1 MKLRWRRG
9 IAALLS
15 AVMLLSMPG
24 GLELTAAA
32 VESAQEAEQS
42 AVQLVDNEYELTF
55 TNSGR
60 TVAGYTGTP
69 VDVTVPDGV
78 TTIGGATFQNCQS
91 LRSITLP
98 ASVTSISRYAF
109 DSCSNLQTV
118 TFAARDTKTEL
129 EIDIGAFQNCTSLAS
144 FTYPENAAGIIWNNA
159 FSGCTALRSVTLSSG
174 LTKIYNGAF
183 SGCTSL
189 DSLSLPDTLTNIG
202 EVAFQNCVALETLEL
217 PASVTNLG
225 ENVFSGCSGL
235 VSVEHTGTR
244 TQTATIGEGVFS
256 GCSSLRSFT
265 YPEGFASTVAVKTF
279 EGCTSLER
287 VVLAEGIL
295 GVEGSAFKDCTS
307 LAEVVLPDSLTTIYA
322 RAFYGCTALTAIQ
335 LPSNLTTIYDAAFQ
349 GCTKLETVVLPDSVE
364 TLGPNVFS
372 GCTALESVAFG
383 SGLKTIGDT
392 VFSDCSSL
400 KHVSL
405 PSGVTDWGTNIFQNS
420 GLTTVTLPEDMTA
433 IPGQLFMYSTALES
447 VTIPDGVQ
455 SIGYLAFAG
464 CKALCDVDIPDS
476 VTSIDYEAFSSCPSL
491 TQITLPPELTTISS
505 RLFSNSGLISI
516 QIPDQ
521 VTSIERYAFS
531 NCKALTSIVIPPSVA
546 TIDSYTFSGC
556 NPANIAIWCAA
567 DSRAYT
573 FAQEYGHPIHLLGT
587 EDTRKVDATVQSPEG
602 TVLTEGFTVGWY
614 DISTG
619 QQVAVGTS
627 AILPDASKTYEC
639 RISLGDELSRLYKTP
654 EPQTV
659 EPEDSGALVF
669 SLNAYTA
676 VRLSGTVV
684 DEAGGPIQGAT
695 VEIAQVFGEQSIN
708 LQPLTTEQDGGF
720 SVEISQVPTTVVV
733 RADGYYSA
741 RRTVSMGSSYGLGE
755 IALTKTVSDCIQ
767 LTLAQVDAVRSGET
781 PQKRYLPNAA
791 GLKFT
796 LTRDG
801 LPVTG
806 FEVQGT
812 TLRFLPGVVNAGD
825 TIQLSVQDTQGN
837 YTAKDV
843 SVTLDESKMG
853 NAQITLTE
861 HGKFYLP
868 TISAAHAVDV
878 MIFDEE
884 GNLVSAK
891 AVQCPMESD
900 ALPAGQYSLVFLE
913 KTALLPSVPAISRL
927 NELGLTE
934 GNDYTLLPVTIADG
948 IMTQLEPVTVP
959 ELNTDILTGRILDSG
974 ELNVTPGQVTIGELA
989 YLRMAFTLKGDAAA
1003 ENIRLTMPEGVESVG
1018 AAVLGVE
1025 ALVTVPNGN
1034 TVTIALPEGV
1044 SEGVVYLACKVGKV
1058 GEHHISALLSTGE
1071 QILPLGGTA
1080 LTLSPGR
1087 ISLPTK
1093 TGNQTIQI
1101 TGRTFPNATVTL
1113 YDNGL
1118 VIGRAT
1124 ANAVGSWQGMFDLAE
1139 PLYARS
1145 YHYIHGVVAAAGL
1158 NQPAEIASQ
1167 MVIYDKDMPAV
1178 LETVTMYNTGDN
1190 GENKSVFHFG
1200 SADQTAQ
1207 DTRSYRMWPGN
1218 FPTFTFQVEF
1228 SGDNTQLDQV
1238 YVVTESKSGH
1248 RTYVETTYDA
1258 GSGRWLGT
1266 QQYYAF
1272 EDAPQGI
1279 GVIYSFKGSDDL
1291 DVQEEMF
1298 QDNMFSFV
1306 TSDTQPL
1313 ADLIG
1318 IEIGGEKSGNAPLT
1332 FEVQEASEQENDLQG
1347 VLKITEKN
1355 DPLFWY
1361 RLQQT
1366 QESRT
1371 AQQLAAN
1378 GFYPINETKTLYTL
1392 ASYRENAIQMQY
1404 ADLTN
1409 HVLLTETYYFEDPQA
1424 TAVTARAPFILL
1436 ADTRE
1441 IPTEVM
1447 DSIFDAYGKITDKLT
1462 LAGIT
1467 KDLIELTD
1475 AQIQWR
1481 MQIQGNVDVL
1491 LIDANALGKVLDA
1504 KCPDGSDRLDADT
1517 QMQMTS
1523 ELIDIGQDI
1532 QIYQDTATNRT
1543 TGAAVSK
1550 LMSVIG
1556 NQLFEKAFDKIP
1568 FASKMAKYK
1577 ATIMKDLLEQI
1588 TEIGK
1593 QYFTPEIENALVNG
1607 IKLPNGTTIPID
1619 QLPPALYSPASVES
1633 YINSTAAGLK
1643 KRLDALNTSFKNT
1656 KCEDKEPEEDDQ
1668 TGKSDSSENYTDW
1681 GYSVNSVESEIKE
1694 TIPILDPS
1702 GYVYEAVPSNRLTD
1716 VTATAYYQGE
1726 NSNEILW
1733 DAENYDQINPQITGP
1748 DGAYAW
1754 FVPEGQWKV
1763 KFTKYGYRSADS
1775 GGVPA
1780 AAGNTGN
1787 TGWLPVPPP
1796 QFGVNVG
1803 MVSTAAPAV
1812 ENTIAYT
1819 DRIEVTF
1826 SQYMNIGSVAD
1837 AISLN
1842 QDGQPI
1848 SVKVTALDA
1857 EYALD
1862 GSTQYATRF
1871 AVTPVDGD
1879 CAGTLTIAADAE
1891 NYADTRL
1898 ENTYTAALAAPI
1910 QRPTAITAGD
1920 CPLVVHEAGTL
1931 MVTLVN
1937 GAAGTTLAVENLTP
1951 SLLSLSDQSVVT
1963 DADGTAALTLTG
1975 NLPGVGQIRV
1985 TEPVSG
1991 LSEAFYVSISMTEKD
2006 VPGEVKPEP
2015 VIAVLSDGTVVTT
2028 GMTVEKETKITL
2040 STTTEGATIRYTLND
2055 TCPCKDE
2062 ALTYTGPIAITADT
2076 TLRAAAVLDGVYS
2089 DTIRLELMIKAEQS
2103 GGGTGGGGSSSV
2115 SHAVE
2120 TADTEHGTITVTPSR
2135 AKNGD
2140 TVTITV
2146 KPDAGYVLR
2155 TLTVADGKGND
2166 VKLIDMDSR
2175 TYRFTMPDSVVL
2187 VNAVFAQELETVIT
2201 FTDVDAEDYFYD
2213 AVAWA
2218 VAHNV
2223 TFGTSDTTFSPDNV
2237 CTRAQAVTFLWRAA
2251 GSPQPQ
2257 MIINPF
2263 KDVQESDYFYNA
2275 VLWAV
2280 ENNITAGTSAGTF
2293 SPDTVCTRSQ
2303 AVTFLYRYDG
2313 TVATEM
2319 TEFIDVNETAY
2330 YYDAVQWAAQNGI
2343 TSGTGT
2349 NTFSPEANCMR
2360 AQIVTFLYRALK
2372 K

>member
-1 MKLRWRRG
+1 M
-9 IAALLS
+9 
-15 AVMLLSMPG
+15 
-24 GLELTAAA
+24 
-32 VESAQEAEQS
+32 
-42 AVQLVDNEYELTF
+42 
-55 TNSGR
+55 
-60 TVAGYTGTP
+60 
-69 VDVTVPDGV
+69 
-78 TTIGGATFQNCQS
+78 
-91 LRSITLP
+91 
-98 ASVTSISRYAF
+98 
-109 DSCSNLQTV
+109 
-118 TFAARDTKTEL
+118 
-129 EIDIGAFQNCTSLAS
+129 
-144 FTYPENAAGIIWNNA
+144 
-159 FSGCTALRSVTLSSG
+159 
-174 LTKIYNGAF
+174 
-183 SGCTSL
+183 
-189 DSLSLPDTLTNIG
+189 
-202 EVAFQNCVALETLEL
+202 
-217 PASVTNLG
+217 
-225 ENVFSGCSGL
+225 
-235 VSVEHTGTR
+235 
-244 TQTATIGEGVFS
+244 
-256 GCSSLRSFT
+256 
-265 YPEGFASTVAVKTF
+265 
-279 EGCTSLER
+279 
-287 VVLAEGIL
+287 
-295 GVEGSAFKDCTS
+295 
-307 LAEVVLPDSLTTIYA
+307 
-322 RAFYGCTALTAIQ
+322 
-335 LPSNLTTIYDAAFQ
+335 
-349 GCTKLETVVLPDSVE
+349 
-364 TLGPNVFS
+364 
-372 GCTALESVAFG
+372 
-383 SGLKTIGDT
+383 
-392 VFSDCSSL
+392 
-400 KHVSL
+400 
-405 PSGVTDWGTNIFQNS
+405 
-420 GLTTVTLPEDMTA
+420 
-433 IPGQLFMYSTALES
+433 
-447 VTIPDGVQ
+447 
-455 SIGYLAFAG
+455 
-464 CKALCDVDIPDS
+464 
-476 VTSIDYEAFSSCPSL
+476 
-491 TQITLPPELTTISS
+491 
-505 RLFSNSGLISI
+505 
-516 QIPDQ
+516 
-521 VTSIERYAFS
+521 
-531 NCKALTSIVIPPSVA
+531 
-546 TIDSYTFSGC
+546 
-556 NPANIAIWCAA
+556 
-567 DSRAYT
+567 
-573 FAQEYGHPIHLLGT
+573 
-587 EDTRKVDATVQSPEG
+587 
-602 TVLTEGFTVGWY
+602 
-614 DISTG
+614 
-619 QQVAVGTS
+619 
-627 AILPDASKTYEC
+627 
-639 RISLGDELSRLYKTP
+639 
-654 EPQTV
+654 
-659 EPEDSGALVF
+659 
-669 SLNAYTA
+669 
-676 VRLSGTVV
+676 
-684 DEAGGPIQGAT
+684 
-695 VEIAQVFGEQSIN
+695 
-708 LQPLTTEQDGGF
+708 
-720 SVEISQVPTTVVV
+720 
-733 RADGYYSA
+733 
-741 RRTVSMGSSYGLGE
+741 
-755 IALTKTVSDCIQ
+755 
-767 LTLAQVDAVRSGET
+767 
-781 PQKRYLPNAA
+781 
-791 GLKFT
+791 
-796 LTRDG
+796 
-801 LPVTG
+801 
-806 FEVQGT
+806 
-812 TLRFLPGVVNAGD
+812 
-825 TIQLSVQDTQGN
+825 
-837 YTAKDV
+837 
-843 SVTLDESKMG
+843 
-853 NAQITLTE
+853 
-861 HGKFYLP
+861 
-868 TISAAHAVDV
+868 
-878 MIFDEE
+878 
-884 GNLVSAK
+884 
-891 AVQCPMESD
+891 
-900 ALPAGQYSLVFLE
+900 
-913 KTALLPSVPAISRL
+913 
-927 NELGLTE
+927 
-934 GNDYTLLPVTIADG
+934 
-948 IMTQLEPVTVP
+948 
-959 ELNTDILTGRILDSG
+959 
-974 ELNVTPGQVTIGELA
+974 
-989 YLRMAFTLKGDAAA
+989 
-1003 ENIRLTMPEGVESVG
+1003 
-1018 AAVLGVE
+1018 
-1025 ALVTVPNGN
+1025 
-1034 TVTIALPEGV
+1034 
-1044 SEGVVYLACKVGKV
+1044 
-1058 GEHHISALLSTGE
+1058 
-1071 QILPLGGTA
+1071 
-1080 LTLSPGR
+1080 
-1087 ISLPTK
+1087 
-1093 TGNQTIQI
+1093 
-1101 TGRTFPNATVTL
+1101 
-1113 YDNGL
+1113 
-1118 VIGRAT
+1118 
-1124 ANAVGSWQGMFDLAE
+1124 GSWQGMFDLAE

-1702 GYVYEAVPSNRLTD
+1702 GYVYEAVPSNRLTG
-1716 VTATAYYQGE
+1716 VTATLYYQNETGGE
-1726 NSNEILW
+1726 SLW
-1733 DAENYDQINPQITGP
+1733 NADAYSQLNPQITEA

-1763 KFTKYGYRSADS
+1763 KFTKDGYLPADS
-1775 GGVPA
+1775 SGVPA
-1780 AAGNTGN
+1780 AIGNSGN

-1796 QFGVNVG
+1796 QFGVNVS
-1803 MVSTAAPAV
+1803 MVSTAAPTV

-1842 QDGQPI
+1842 RDSQPI

-1963 DADGTAALTLTG
+1963 DADGTAVLTLTG

-1991 LSEAFYVSISMTEKD
+1991 LSETFYVSITMTEKD

>member
-1 MKLRWRRG
+1 MYYTDEEGRIVLSDPELSLRDGWFRIEELEPPKG
-9 IAALLS
+9 FSLTESSKQEAFIAAGEGHTFRIYNRPNSAIVVWKYDSVHPEQAIEGAVFQVRYLSGNTSGTGGTVIGTYRTSPNGSFTVTDCKPGTYIIEELSSDGSHVIDTPPQTVYLSGEEQEVIQVHFGNSPMGSLLIKKVS
-15 AVMLLSMPG
+15 STDNAPISGVQFFV
-24 GLELTAAA
+24 T
-32 VESAQEAEQS
+32 ESDGTVIGDS
-42 AVQLVDNEYELTF
+42 NGYF
-55 TNSGR
+55 TTDS
-60 TVAGYTGTP
+60 TGTILIEGIEP
-69 VDVTVPDGV
+69 GTALVVKETRAKEGFLLDDTPQTAQIKAG
-78 TTIGGATFQNCQS
+78 
-91 LRSITLP
+91 
-98 ASVTSISRYAF
+98 
-109 DSCSNLQTV
+109 QTV
-118 TFAARDTKTEL
+118 TL
-129 EIDIGAFQNCTSLAS
+129 EFRNQPQGNL
-144 FTYPENAAGIIWNNA
+144 IIHK
-159 FSGCTALRSVTLSSG
+159 LSSADKSPLEG
-174 LTKIYNGAF
+174 VQFKITYADG
-183 SGCTSL
+183 SY
-189 DSLSLPDTLTNIG
+189 LPDKNGQLSSNGLYWTNSEGQI
-202 EVAFQNCVALETLEL
+202 VL
-217 PASVTNLG
+217 S
-225 ENVFSGCSGL
+225 NV
-235 VSVEHTGTR
+235 TGTLVI
-244 TQTATIGEGVFS
+244 TE
-256 GCSSLRSFT
+256 
-265 YPEGFASTVAVKTF
+265 
-279 EGCTSLER
+279 
-287 VVLAEGIL
+287 
-295 GVEGSAFKDCTS
+295 
-307 LAEVVLPDSLTTIYA
+307 
-322 RAFYGCTALTAIQ
+322 
-335 LPSNLTTIYDAAFQ
+335 
-349 GCTKLETVVLPDSVE
+349 
-364 TLGPNVFS
+364 
-372 GCTALESVAFG
+372 
-383 SGLKTIGDT
+383 
-392 VFSDCSSL
+392 
-400 KHVSL
+400 
-405 PSGVTDWGTNIFQNS
+405 
-420 GLTTVTLPEDMTA
+420 
-433 IPGQLFMYSTALES
+433 
-447 VTIPDGVQ
+447 VQ
-455 SIGYLAFAG
+455 SIPGY
-464 CKALCDVDIPDS
+464 
-476 VTSIDYEAFSSCPSL
+476 
-491 TQITLPPELTTISS
+491 
-505 RLFSNSGLISI
+505 
-516 QIPDQ
+516 
-521 VTSIERYAFS
+521 
-531 NCKALTSIVIPPSVA
+531 
-546 TIDSYTFSGC
+546 TIDPNT
-556 NPANIAIWCAA
+556 
-567 DSRAYT
+567 
-573 FAQEYGHPIHLLGT
+573 
-587 EDTRKVDATVQSPEG
+587 QS
-602 TVLTEGFTVGWY
+602 
-614 DISTG
+614 
-619 QQVAVGTS
+619 Q
-627 AILPDASKTYEC
+627 
-639 RISLGDELSRLYKTP
+639 
-654 EPQTV
+654 
-659 EPEDSGALVF
+659 
-669 SLNAYTA
+669 
-676 VRLSGTVV
+676 
-684 DEAGGPIQGAT
+684 
-695 VEIAQVFGEQSIN
+695 
-708 LQPLTTEQDGGF
+708 
-720 SVEISQVPTTVVV
+720 TVVV
-733 RADGYYSA
+733 RAD
-741 RRTVSMGSSYGLGE
+741 
-755 IALTKTVSDCIQ
+755 D
-767 LTLAQVDAVRSGET
+767 
-781 PQKRYLPNAA
+781 
-791 GLKFT
+791 
-796 LTRDG
+796 
-801 LPVTG
+801 
-806 FEVQGT
+806 
-812 TLRFLPGVVNAGD
+812 
-825 TIQLSVQDTQGN
+825 
-837 YTAKDV
+837 
-843 SVTLDESKMG
+843 
-853 NAQITLTE
+853 
-861 HGKFYLP
+861 
-868 TISAAHAVDV
+868 
-878 MIFDEE
+878 
-884 GNLVSAK
+884 
-891 AVQCPMESD
+891 
-900 ALPAGQYSLVFLE
+900 
-913 KTALLPSVPAISRL
+913 
-927 NELGLTE
+927 
-934 GNDYTLLPVTIADG
+934 
-948 IMTQLEPVTVP
+948 
-959 ELNTDILTGRILDSG
+959 
-974 ELNVTPGQVTIGELA
+974 
-989 YLRMAFTLKGDAAA
+989 
-1003 ENIRLTMPEGVESVG
+1003 
-1018 AAVLGVE
+1018 
-1025 ALVTVPNGN
+1025 
-1034 TVTIALPEGV
+1034 
-1044 SEGVVYLACKVGKV
+1044 
-1058 GEHHISALLSTGE
+1058 
-1071 QILPLGGTA
+1071 
-1080 LTLSPGR
+1080 
-1087 ISLPTK
+1087 
-1093 TGNQTIQI
+1093 
-1101 TGRTFPNATVTL
+1101 
-1113 YDNGL
+1113 
-1118 VIGRAT
+1118 
-1124 ANAVGSWQGMFDLAE
+1124 
-1139 PLYARS
+1139 
-1145 YHYIHGVVAAAGL
+1145 
-1158 NQPAEIASQ
+1158 
-1167 MVIYDKDMPAV
+1167 
-1178 LETVTMYNTGDN
+1178 NTGDN

-1568 FASKMAKYK
+1568 FASKMAKYNV
-1577 ATIMKDLLEQI
+1577 LEQI

-1803 MVSTAAPAV
+1803 MVSTAAPTV

>member
-32 VESAQEAEQS
+32 TE
-42 AVQLVDNEYELTF
+42 AVQETTSKRNSEYDLVMDT
-55 TNSGR
+55 SGQ
-60 TVAGYTGTP
+60 TIVGYTGEP
-69 VDVTVPDGV
+69 VNLVIPEGTVAIGANAFQDCTALASVQFPDSLEEIGIQAFTGCTTLSSVKFGSGLKAIGGEAFSYCTSLKSLTLPEGITEWGIRIFLSSGLNSLTLPQDMKVIPDSIFSGSYALESISLPDGV
-78 TTIGGATFQNCQS
+78 TAIGKEAFMNCRS
-91 LRSITLP
+91 LRNVEIP
-98 ASVTSISRYAF
+98 ESVTA
-109 DSCSNLQTV
+109 
-118 TFAARDTKTEL
+118 
-129 EIDIGAFQNCTSLAS
+129 IGS
-144 FTYPENAAGIIWNNA
+144 
-159 FSGCTALRSVTLSSG
+159 
-174 LTKIYNGAF
+174 GAF
-183 SGCTSL
+183 SGCIAL
-189 DSLSLPDTLTNIG
+189 KELVLPSGLTAI
-202 EVAFQNCVALETLEL
+202 
-217 PASVTNLG
+217 ASSTFN
-225 ENVFSGCSGL
+225 NTGL
-235 VSVEHTGTR
+235 VSLDVPENVR
-244 TQTATIGEGVFS
+244 NIDYWAFS
-256 GCSSLRSFT
+256 FCDDL
-265 YPEGFASTVAVKTF
+265 
-279 EGCTSLER
+279 TSVRIPNRLTKINE
-287 VVLAEGIL
+287 
-295 GVEGSAFKDCTS
+295 SAFD
-307 LAEVVLPDSLTTIYA
+307 DST
-322 RAFYGCTALTAIQ
+322 
-335 LPSNLTTIYDAAFQ
+335 
-349 GCTKLETVVLPDSVE
+349 
-364 TLGPNVFS
+364 
-372 GCTALESVAFG
+372 
-383 SGLKTIGDT
+383 
-392 VFSDCSSL
+392 
-400 KHVSL
+400 
-405 PSGVTDWGTNIFQNS
+405 
-420 GLTTVTLPEDMTA
+420 
-433 IPGQLFMYSTALES
+433 
-447 VTIPDGVQ
+447 
-455 SIGYLAFAG
+455 
-464 CKALCDVDIPDS
+464 
-476 VTSIDYEAFSSCPSL
+476 
-491 TQITLPPELTTISS
+491 
-505 RLFSNSGLISI
+505 
-516 QIPDQ
+516 
-521 VTSIERYAFS
+521 
-531 NCKALTSIVIPPSVA
+531 
-546 TIDSYTFSGC
+546 
-556 NPANIAIWCAA
+556 PANITIWCTA
-567 DSRAYT
+567 DSYAYT
-573 FAQEYGHPIHLLGT
+573 FALEHGHPIRLIGT
-587 EDTRKVDATVQSPEG
+587 EDTRQVSATVQSPEG

-619 QQVAVGTS
+619 QQVAVGAS

-659 EPEDSGALVF
+659 KPEDSGALVF

-684 DEAGGPIQGAT
+684 DEAGGPIQGAN
-695 VEIAQVFGEQSIN
+695 VEIVQVFGEQSIN

-720 SVEISQVPTTVVV
+720 SAEISQVPTTVVV

-741 RRTVSMGSSYGLGE
+741 RRTVSTGSSYDLGE

-806 FEVQGT
+806 FQVQGT
-812 TLRFLPGVVNAGD
+812 TLRFLPGVVSAGD
-825 TIQLSVQDTQGN
+825 TIQLSVEDTQGN
-837 YTAKDV
+837 YTAEDV
-843 SVTLDESKMG
+843 TVTLDDRKMSSV
-853 NAQITLTE
+853 QITLTE

-878 MIFDEE
+878 MIFDED

-959 ELNTDILTGRILDSG
+959 KLNTDILTGRILDSG
-974 ELNVTPGQVTIGELA
+974 GLNVTPGQVTIGELA
-989 YLRMAFTLKGDAAA
+989 YLRMAFTLKGDAVAK
-1003 ENIRLTMPEGVESVG
+1003 NIQLSMPEGVESVG

-1044 SEGVVYLACKVGKV
+1044 SEGVVYLACKAGKV

-1101 TGRTFPNATVTL
+1101 TGRTFPKNATVTL
-1113 YDNGL
+1113 YDNDL
-1118 VIGRAT
+1118 EIGTAT
-1124 ANAVGSWQGMFDLAE
+1124 TNAVGSWQGMFDLTE
-1139 PLYARS
+1139 PLYDRS
-1145 YHYIHGVVAAAGL
+1145 YHYIHGVVTADGL
-1158 NQPAEIASQ
+1158 DKPAEIDSQ
-1167 MVIYDKDMPAV
+1167 LVIYDKDMPAV

-1207 DTRSYRMWPGN
+1207 DTHSYRMWPGN

-1238 YVVTESKSGH
+1238 YVVTENKGGQ
-1248 RTYVETTYDA
+1248 RTYVETSYDA

-1279 GVIYSFKGSDDL
+1279 GVIYSFKESDDFG
-1291 DVQEEMF
+1291 VQEEMF

-1318 IEIGGEKSGNAPLT
+1318 TEIDGEKSDNAPLT
-1332 FEVQEASEQENDLQG
+1332 FEVQKASELENDLQG
-1347 VLKITEKN
+1347 VLKITEN
-1355 DPLFWY
+1355 DDPLFWY

-1371 AQQLAAN
+1371 AQQLTAA
-1378 GFYPINETKTLYTL
+1378 GFYPVNMEQTLYTL
-1392 ASYRENAIQMQY
+1392 ASYREDAIQMQY

-1409 HVLLTETYYFEDPQA
+1409 HVLLTEAYYFEDPA
-1424 TAVTARAPFILL
+1424 APTTARTQFVPL
-1436 ADTRE
+1436 ANSSG
-1441 IPTEVM
+1441 IPAAVM
-1447 DSIFDAYGKITDKLT
+1447 DSIFNAYGIITDKLT
-1462 LAGIT
+1462 IAGIT
-1467 KDLIELTD
+1467 KDIIELID
-1475 AQIQWR
+1475 AQVQWR
-1481 MQIQGNVDVL
+1481 MQIQGNVDAL
-1491 LIDANALGKVLDA
+1491 LIDTNALGNVLDA
-1504 KCPDGSDRLDADT
+1504 KCPDGSNRLDADT
-1517 QMQMTS
+1517 QMQMAS
-1523 ELIDIGQDI
+1523 ELIEIGQDI
-1532 QIYQDTATNRT
+1532 QKYQDTANSRA

-1550 LMSVIG
+1550 LMSIVGDQLIG
-1556 NQLFEKAFDKIP
+1556 KAFDKIP

-1577 ATIMKDLLEQI
+1577 ATMVKDLLEQLA
-1588 TEIGK
+1588 EIGS
-1593 QYFTPEIENALVNG
+1593 QYFAPEIEDALVNG
-1607 IKLPNGTTIPID
+1607 IKLPNGTTIPIN
-1619 QLPPALYSPASVES
+1619 QLDPVMYTPASLEN
-1633 YINSTAAGLK
+1633 YINSTAAGIQ

-1668 TGKSDSSENYTDW
+1668 TGKGDSSENYTDW
-1681 GYSVNSVESEIKE
+1681 GYSVDSVESEIKE

-1702 GYVYEAVPSNRLTD
+1702 GYVYEAVPSNRLTG
-1716 VTATAYYQGE
+1716 VTATLYYQ
-1726 NSNEILW
+1726 NEIGGESLW
-1733 DAENYDQINPQITGP
+1733 NADAYSQLNPQITEA

-1763 KFTKYGYRSADS
+1763 KFTKDGYLSADS
-1775 GGVPA
+1775 SGVPA
-1780 AAGNTGN
+1780 AIGNIEN
-1787 TGWLPVPPP
+1787 IGWLPVPPP

-1842 QDGQPI
+1842 RDGQPI
-1848 SVKVTALDA
+1848 SVKVTTLDA

-1879 CAGTLTIAADAE
+1879 CTGTLSVAADAE
-1891 NYADTRL
+1891 NYASACL
-1898 ENTYTAALAAPI
+1898 ENTYTVALAAPT
-1910 QRPTAITAGD
+1910 QRPIGITAED
-1920 CPLVVHEAGTL
+1920 CSLTVREEGVL
-1931 MVTLVN
+1931 SVTLV
-1937 GAAGTTLAVENLTP
+1937 GGEAGTTLVVENLTP

-1963 DADGTAALTLTG
+1963 GADGTAALTLTG
-1975 NLPGVGQIRV
+1975 NLPGVGQIWV

-1991 LSEAFYVSISMTEKD
+1991 LSETFYVSITMTEKD

-2015 VIAVLSDGTVVTT
+2015 VIATLSDGTVVTT
-2028 GMTVEKETKITL
+2028 GMTVEKGTKVTL

-2103 GGGTGGGGSSSV
+2103 GGGAGSGGSSSV

-2120 TADTEHGTITVTPSR
+2120 MADTEHGTITVTPSR
-2135 AKNGD
+2135 AKTGD

-2146 KPDAGYVLR
+2146 KPDVGYVLR

-2166 VKLIDMDSR
+2166 VKLIEVDGR
-2175 TYRFTMPDSVVL
+2175 TYQFIMPDSVVL
-2187 VNAVFAQELETVIT
+2187 VNAVFAQELETIIT

-2218 VAHNV
+2218 VARNV
-2223 TFGTSDTTFSPDNV
+2223 TFGTSDTIFSPDNA

-2257 MIINPF
+2257 VITNPF
-2263 KDVQESDYFYNA
+2263 ADVQESDYFYNA

-2303 AVTFLYRYDG
+2303 VVTFLYRYDG
-2313 TVATEM
+2313 TAATEI
-2319 TEFIDVNETAY
+2319 TEFVDVNETAY
-2330 YYDAVQWAAQNGI
+2330 YYDAVQWAAQSGV

-2349 NTFSPEANCMR
+2349 NTFSPEANCTR

-2372 K
+2372 SN

>member
-1 MKLRWRRG
+1 MKLRWKRG
-9 IAALLS
+9 IAVLLT

-32 VESAQEAEQS
+32 VETVQEAEQS
-42 AVQLVDNEYELTF
+42 AVQLADNEYELTF
-55 TNSGR
+55 ASYGQ
-60 TVAGYTGTP
+60 TVTGYTGTP
-69 VDVTVPDGV
+69 VDVVVPDGV
-78 TTIGGATFQNCQS
+78 TAIGS
-91 LRSITLP
+91 
-98 ASVTSISRYAF
+98 
-109 DSCSNLQTV
+109 
-118 TFAARDTKTEL
+118 
-129 EIDIGAFQNCTSLAS
+129 GAFQSCESLIS
-144 FTYPENAAGIIWNNA
+144 I
-159 FSGCTALRSVTLSSG
+159 
-174 LTKIYNGAF
+174 
-183 SGCTSL
+183 
-189 DSLSLPDTLTNIG
+189 
-202 EVAFQNCVALETLEL
+202 
-217 PASVTNLG
+217 
-225 ENVFSGCSGL
+225 
-235 VSVEHTGTR
+235 
-244 TQTATIGEGVFS
+244 TI
-256 GCSSLRSFT
+256 
-265 YPEGFASTVAVKTF
+265 
-279 EGCTSLER
+279 
-287 VVLAEGIL
+287 
-295 GVEGSAFKDCTS
+295 
-307 LAEVVLPDSLTTIYA
+307 
-322 RAFYGCTALTAIQ
+322 
-335 LPSNLTTIYDAAFQ
+335 
-349 GCTKLETVVLPDSVE
+349 PDSVE
-364 TLGPNVFS
+364 TLEASAFS
-372 GCTALESVAFG
+372 GCTALESVTFG
-383 SGLKTIGDT
+383 SGLKTIGNT
-392 VFSDCSSL
+392 AFSDCTSL
-400 KHVSL
+400 KHVYL
-405 PSGVTDWGTNIFQNS
+405 PSGVINWGFRIFQNS
-420 GLTTVTLPEDMTA
+420 GLTTVTFPEDMTDLPEA
-433 IPGQLFMYSTALES
+433 LFMGSALES
-447 VTIPDGVQ
+447 VVIPDGVQ
-455 SIGYLAFAG
+455 YIGPSSFSG
-464 CKALCDVDIPDS
+464 CQALREVVIPDS
-476 VTSIDYEAFSSCPSL
+476 VTSIGHSAFSDCPSL
-491 TQITLPPELTTISS
+491 TQITLPSNLTGISS
-505 RLFSNSGLISI
+505 FLFENSGLISI

-521 VTSIERYAFS
+521 VTTIAYSAFS
-531 NCKALTSIVIPPSVA
+531 DCTDLTSIEIPPSVS
-546 TIDSYTFSGC
+546 TIDSNAFRGC
-556 NPANIAIWCAA
+556 DPANITIWCTA
-567 DSRAYT
+567 DSQAYT
-573 FAQEYGHPIHLLGT
+573 FAIEHGHPIRLIGS
-587 EDTRKVDATVQSPEG
+587 EDIRKVTATVQSPEG
-602 TVLTEGFTVGWY
+602 TALTEGFTVGWY
-614 DISTG
+614 DVSTG
-619 QQVAVGTS
+619 QQVAEGIS
-627 AILPDASKTYEC
+627 ATLPDASKTYEC
-639 RISLGDELSRLYKTP
+639 RIALGDELSCLYETP
-654 EPQTV
+654 DPQTV
-659 EPEDSGALVF
+659 EPEGSGALIF
-669 SLNAYTA
+669 SLKSYAA
-676 VRLSGTVV
+676 VYLSGTVV
-684 DEAGGPIQGAT
+684 DETGGPVQGAA
-695 VEIAQVFGEQSIN
+695 VEITQDFGDQSIN
-708 LQPLTTEQDGGF
+708 LQSLTTEQDGGF
-720 SVEISQVPTTVVV
+720 SAEISQVPTTVVV
-733 RADGYYSA
+733 RANGYYSA
-741 RRTVSMGSSYGLGE
+741 SRMVSMGNSYDLGE
-755 IALTKTVSDCIQ
+755 IVLTKTVSDCIQ
-767 LTLAQVDAVRSGET
+767 LTLTQVDAVRSGEALR
-781 PQKRYLPNAA
+781 KRYLPDAA
-791 GLKFT
+791 GLNFT
-796 LTRDG
+796 LTRNG
-801 LPVTG
+801 QPVTR

-825 TIQLSVQDTQGN
+825 TIQLSIEDTQGN
-837 YTAKDV
+837 YTAEDV
-843 SVTLDESKMG
+843 TVTLDESKMG
-853 NAQITLTE
+853 SVQITLTE

-868 TISAAHAVDV
+868 TISAAHAVDM
-878 MIFDEE
+878 MIFDAE
-884 GNLVSAK
+884 GNLVSVK
-891 AVQCPMESD
+891 SVQCPMESP

-913 KTALLPSVPAISRL
+913 KTALLSSVPTISRL
-927 NELGLTE
+927 KDLGLTE
-934 GNDYTLLPVTIADG
+934 GNDYTLLSVTITDG
-948 IMTQLEPVTVP
+948 IMIQLEPVTVP

-974 ELNVTPGQVTIGELA
+974 GLNVTPGQVTIGELA
-989 YLRMAFTLKGDAAA
+989 YLRMAFALKDDATAQT
-1003 ENIRLTMPEGVESVG
+1003 IQLTMPDGVEHVG
-1018 AAVLGVE
+1018 AAVGVE
-1025 ALVTVPNGN
+1025 DLITTSSGN
-1034 TVTIALPEGV
+1034 TVTITLPEGV
-1044 SEGVVYLACKVGKV
+1044 SEGVVYLACKVGIV
-1058 GEHHISALLSTGE
+1058 GEHHISALLSAGE
-1071 QILPLGGTA
+1071 QILPLGGST

-1113 YDNGL
+1113 YDNDL
-1118 VIGRAT
+1118 EIGTAT

-1145 YHYIHGVVAAAGL
+1145 YHYIHGVVTAAGL
-1158 NQPAEIASQ
+1158 DKPAEIDSQ
-1167 MVIYDKDMPAV
+1167 LVIYDKDMPAV

-1200 SADQTAQ
+1200 SANQTAQ

-1238 YVVTESKSGH
+1238 YVVTESKGGH
-1248 RTYVETTYDA
+1248 RTYVETAYDTS
-1258 GSGRWLGT
+1258 SGRWLGT

-1298 QDNMFSFV
+1298 QDNMVSFV

-1318 IEIGGEKSGNAPLT
+1318 TEIDGAKGDNAPLT

-1347 VLKITEKN
+1347 VLKITENN

-1378 GFYPINETKTLYTL
+1378 GFYPVNMEQTLYTL
-1392 ASYRENAIQMQY
+1392 ASYREDAIQMQY
-1404 ADLTN
+1404 ADLTE
-1409 HVLLTETYYFEDPQA
+1409 HILLTETYYFEDPQA
-1424 TAVTARAPFILL
+1424 AAATARAQFISL
-1436 ADTRE
+1436 ADARG

-1517 QMQMTS
+1517 QMQMAS
-1523 ELIDIGQDI
+1523 ELIEIGQDI
-1532 QIYQDTATNRT
+1532 QTYQDTATSRA

-1556 NQLFEKAFDKIP
+1556 NQLFDKAFDKIP

-1577 ATIMKDLLEQI
+1577 ATIMKDLLQQV

-1619 QLPPALYSPASVES
+1619 QLTPALYTPASVEN
-1633 YINSTAAGLK
+1633 YINSTAAGLQ

-1668 TGKSDSSENYTDW
+1668 TGKGDSSENYTDW
-1681 GYSVNSVESEIKE
+1681 GYSVDSVESEIKE

-1702 GYVYEAVPSNRLTD
+1702 GYVYEAVPSNRLTG
-1716 VTATAYYQGE
+1716 VTAALYYQNETDGE
-1726 NSNEILW
+1726 SLW
-1733 DAENYDQINPQITGP
+1733 NADTYSQLNPQITKA

-1763 KFTKYGYRSADS
+1763 KFTKDGYLSADS
-1775 GGVPA
+1775 SGVPA
-1780 AAGNTGN
+1780 AVGNTGN

-1796 QFGVNVG
+1796 QFGVNIG
-1803 MVSTAAPAV
+1803 MVSTAAPTV
-1812 ENTIAYT
+1812 ENTIAYI

-1842 QDGQPI
+1842 RDGENI
-1848 SVKVTALDA
+1848 SVTVKALDA
-1857 EYALD
+1857 EYNLE
-1862 GSTQYATRF
+1862 GTNQYATRF
-1871 AVTPVDGD
+1871 AVAPVDGD
-1879 CAGTLTIAADAE
+1879 CAGTLTIATDAG
-1891 NYADTRL
+1891 NYANACL
-1898 ENTYTAALAAPI
+1898 ENIYTAALATPI
-1910 QRPTAITAGD
+1910 QRPTAITAED
-1920 CPLVVHEAGTL
+1920 CALTVHEEGVL
-1931 MVTLVN
+1931 PVTLVN
-1937 GAAGTTLAVENLTP
+1937 GAAGTALTVENLTP
-1951 SLLSLSDQSVVT
+1951 SLLSLSDQSVT
-1963 DADGTAALTLTG
+1963 AGADGTAALMLTG

-1991 LSEAFYVSISMTEKD
+1991 LSETFQVSIAMTETNVQD
-2006 VPGEVKPEP
+2006 GKPEP
-2015 VIAVLSDGTVVTT
+2015 VVATLSDGTVVTT
-2028 GMTVEKETKITL
+2028 GMTLEQGTRITL
-2040 STTTEGATIRYTLND
+2040 STTTKGATIRYTLND

-2062 ALTYTGPIAITADT
+2062 ALTYTGPIAITANT

-2103 GGGTGGGGSSSV
+2103 GGGTGGGVSNSV
-2115 SHAVE
+2115 NYAVE

-2135 AKNGD
+2135 AKTGD
-2140 TVTITV
+2140 TVTIAV

-2166 VKLIDMDSR
+2166 VKLIDVDSR
-2175 TYRFTMPDSVVL
+2175 TYRFTMPDSAVL
-2187 VNAVFAQELETVIT
+2187 VNAVFAQELEMLIA

-2218 VAHNV
+2218 MAHNV

-2263 KDVQESDYFYNA
+2263 EDVQESDYFYNA
-2275 VLWAV
+2275 VLWSV

-2349 NTFSPEANCMR
+2349 NTFSPEANCTR

>member
-32 VESAQEAEQS
+32 TE
-42 AVQLVDNEYELTF
+42 AVQETTSKRNSEYDLVMDT
-55 TNSGR
+55 SGQ
-60 TVAGYTGTP
+60 TIVGYTGEP
-69 VDVTVPDGV
+69 VNLVIPEGTVAIGANAFQDCTALASVQFPDSLEEIGIQAFTGCTTLSSVKFGSGLKAIGGEAFSYCTSLKSLTLPEGITEWGIRIFLSSGLNSLTLPQDMKVIPDSIFSGSYALESISLPDGV
-78 TTIGGATFQNCQS
+78 TAIGKEAFMNCRS
-91 LRSITLP
+91 LRNVEIP
-98 ASVTSISRYAF
+98 ESVTA
-109 DSCSNLQTV
+109 
-118 TFAARDTKTEL
+118 
-129 EIDIGAFQNCTSLAS
+129 IGS
-144 FTYPENAAGIIWNNA
+144 
-159 FSGCTALRSVTLSSG
+159 
-174 LTKIYNGAF
+174 GAF
-183 SGCTSL
+183 SGCIAL
-189 DSLSLPDTLTNIG
+189 KELVLPSGLTAI
-202 EVAFQNCVALETLEL
+202 
-217 PASVTNLG
+217 ASSTFN
-225 ENVFSGCSGL
+225 NTGL
-235 VSVEHTGTR
+235 VSLDVPENVR
-244 TQTATIGEGVFS
+244 NIDYWAFS
-256 GCSSLRSFT
+256 FCDDL
-265 YPEGFASTVAVKTF
+265 
-279 EGCTSLER
+279 TSVRIPNRLTKINE
-287 VVLAEGIL
+287 
-295 GVEGSAFKDCTS
+295 SAFD
-307 LAEVVLPDSLTTIYA
+307 DST
-322 RAFYGCTALTAIQ
+322 
-335 LPSNLTTIYDAAFQ
+335 
-349 GCTKLETVVLPDSVE
+349 
-364 TLGPNVFS
+364 
-372 GCTALESVAFG
+372 
-383 SGLKTIGDT
+383 
-392 VFSDCSSL
+392 
-400 KHVSL
+400 
-405 PSGVTDWGTNIFQNS
+405 
-420 GLTTVTLPEDMTA
+420 
-433 IPGQLFMYSTALES
+433 
-447 VTIPDGVQ
+447 
-455 SIGYLAFAG
+455 
-464 CKALCDVDIPDS
+464 
-476 VTSIDYEAFSSCPSL
+476 
-491 TQITLPPELTTISS
+491 
-505 RLFSNSGLISI
+505 
-516 QIPDQ
+516 
-521 VTSIERYAFS
+521 
-531 NCKALTSIVIPPSVA
+531 
-546 TIDSYTFSGC
+546 
-556 NPANIAIWCAA
+556 PANITIWCTA
-567 DSRAYT
+567 DSYAYT
-573 FAQEYGHPIHLLGT
+573 FALEHGHPIRLIGT
-587 EDTRKVDATVQSPEG
+587 EDTRQVSATVQSPEG

-614 DISTG
+614 GISTG
-619 QQVAVGTS
+619 QQVAVGAS

-659 EPEDSGALVF
+659 KPEDSGALVF

-684 DEAGGPIQGAT
+684 DEAGGLIQGAT
-695 VEIAQVFGEQSIN
+695 VEIAQAFGDQFID
-708 LQPLTTEQDGGF
+708 LQPIITEQDGGF
-720 SVEISQVPTTVVV
+720 SAEISQVPTTVVV

-741 RRTVSMGSSYGLGE
+741 RRTVSMGSSYDLGE

-812 TLRFLPGVVNAGD
+812 TLRFLPGVVDAGD

-878 MIFDEE
+878 MIFDDD

-974 ELNVTPGQVTIGELA
+974 GLNVTPGQVTIGELA
-989 YLRMAFTLKGDAAA
+989 YLRMAFTLKGDAVAK
-1003 ENIRLTMPEGVESVG
+1003 NIQLSMPEGVESVG

-1044 SEGVVYLACKVGKV
+1044 SEGVVYLACKAGKV

-1113 YDNGL
+1113 YDNDL
-1118 VIGRAT
+1118 EIGTAT
-1124 ANAVGSWQGMFDLAE
+1124 TNAVGSWQGMFDLAE
-1139 PLYARS
+1139 PLYASS
-1145 YHYIHGVVAAAGL
+1145 YHYIHGVVTAAGL
-1158 NQPAEIASQ
+1158 DQPAEIDSQ
-1167 MVIYDKDMPAV
+1167 LVIYDKDMPAV

-1207 DTRSYRMWPGN
+1207 DTHSYRMWPGN

-1248 RTYVETTYDA
+1248 RTYVETAYDA

-1279 GVIYSFKGSDDL
+1279 GVIYSFQESDDFG
-1291 DVQEEMF
+1291 VQEEMF
-1298 QDNMFSFV
+1298 LDNMFSFV

-1318 IEIGGEKSGNAPLT
+1318 TEIDGEKNDNAPLT
-1332 FEVQEASEQENDLQG
+1332 FEVQKASELENDLQG
-1347 VLKITEKN
+1347 VLKITENN

-1378 GFYPINETKTLYTL
+1378 GFYPVNMEQTLYTL
-1392 ASYRENAIQMQY
+1392 ASYREDAIQMQY
-1404 ADLTN
+1404 ADLTE
-1409 HVLLTETYYFEDPQA
+1409 HILLTETYYFEDPQA
-1424 TAVTARAPFILL
+1424 AAATARAQFISL
-1436 ADTRE
+1436 ADARG

-1517 QMQMTS
+1517 QMQMAS
-1523 ELIDIGQDI
+1523 ELIEIGQDI
-1532 QIYQDTATNRT
+1532 QTYQDTATSRA

-1556 NQLFEKAFDKIP
+1556 NQLFDKAFDKIP
-1568 FASKMAKYK
+1568 FASKMTKYK
-1577 ATIMKDLLEQI
+1577 ATIMKDLLQQV

-1619 QLPPALYSPASVES
+1619 QLPPALYTPASVEN
-1633 YINSTAAGLK
+1633 YINSTAAGLQ

-1668 TGKSDSSENYTDW
+1668 TGKGDSSENYTDW
-1681 GYSVNSVESEIKE
+1681 GYSVDSVESEIKE

-1702 GYVYEAVPSNRLTD
+1702 GYVYEAVPSNRLTG
-1716 VTATAYYQGE
+1716 VTAALYYQNETDGE
-1726 NSNEILW
+1726 SLW
-1733 DAENYDQINPQITGP
+1733 NADTYSQLNPQITKA

-1763 KFTKYGYRSADS
+1763 KFTKDGYLSVDS
-1775 GGVPA
+1775 SGVPA
-1780 AAGNTGN
+1780 AVENTGN

-1803 MVSTAAPAV
+1803 MVSTAAPTV
-1812 ENTIAYT
+1812 ENTIAYI

-1842 QDGQPI
+1842 RDGENI
-1848 SVKVTALDA
+1848 SVTVKALDA
-1857 EYALD
+1857 EYNLE
-1862 GSTQYATRF
+1862 GTNQYATRF
-1871 AVTPVDGD
+1871 AVAPVDGD
-1879 CAGTLTIAADAE
+1879 CAGTLTIATNAG
-1891 NYADTRL
+1891 NYANACL
-1898 ENTYTAALAAPI
+1898 ENTYTAALATPI
-1910 QRPTAITAGD
+1910 QRPTAITAED
-1920 CPLVVHEAGTL
+1920 CALTVHEEGVL
-1931 MVTLVN
+1931 PVTLVN
-1937 GAAGTTLAVENLTP
+1937 GAAGTALTVENLTP
-1951 SLLSLSDQSVVT
+1951 SLLSLSDQSVT
-1963 DADGTAALTLTG
+1963 AGADGTAALTLTG

-1991 LSEAFYVSISMTEKD
+1991 LSETFQVSIAMTETNVQD
-2006 VPGEVKPEP
+2006 GKPEP
-2015 VIAVLSDGTVVTT
+2015 VVATLSDGTVVTN
-2028 GMTVEKETKITL
+2028 GMTLEQGTRITL
-2040 STTTEGATIRYTLND
+2040 STTTKGATIRYTLND

-2062 ALTYTGPIAITADT
+2062 ALTYTGPIAITANT

-2089 DTIRLELMIKAEQS
+2089 DTIRLELMIKVEQS
-2103 GGGTGGGGSSSV
+2103 GGGTGGGGSNSV
-2115 SHAVE
+2115 NYSVE
-2120 TADTEHGTITVTPSR
+2120 IADTEHGTITVTPSR
-2135 AKNGD
+2135 AKTGD
-2140 TVTITV
+2140 TVTIAV

-2166 VKLIDMDSR
+2166 VKLIDVDSR
-2175 TYRFTMPDSVVL
+2175 TYRFTMPDSAVL
-2187 VNAVFAQELETVIT
+2187 VNAVFAQELEMLIA

-2218 VAHNV
+2218 VARNV
-2223 TFGTSDTTFSPDNV
+2223 TFGTSGTTFSPNNA

-2257 MIINPF
+2257 VITNPF
-2263 KDVQESDYFYNA
+2263 ADVQESDYFYNA

-2303 AVTFLYRYDG
+2303 VVTFLYRYDG
-2313 TVATEM
+2313 TAATEI
-2319 TEFIDVNETAY
+2319 TEFIDVDATAY
-2330 YYDAVQWAAQNGI
+2330 YYDAVQWAAQDGI

-2349 NTFSPEANCMR
+2349 NTFSPEANCTR

-2372 K
+2372 SN

>member
-32 VESAQEAEQS
+32 TE
-42 AVQLVDNEYELTF
+42 AVQETTSKRNSEYDLVMDT
-55 TNSGR
+55 SGQ
-60 TVAGYTGTP
+60 TIVGYTGEP
-69 VDVTVPDGV
+69 VNLVIPEGTVAIGANAFQDCTALASVQFPDSLEEIGIQAFTGCTTLSSVKFGSGLKAIGGEAFSYCTSLKSLTLPEGITEWGIRIFLSSGLNSLTLPQDMKVIPDSIFSGSYALESISLPDGV
-78 TTIGGATFQNCQS
+78 TAIGKEAFMNCRS
-91 LRSITLP
+91 LRNVEIP
-98 ASVTSISRYAF
+98 ESVTA
-109 DSCSNLQTV
+109 
-118 TFAARDTKTEL
+118 
-129 EIDIGAFQNCTSLAS
+129 IGS
-144 FTYPENAAGIIWNNA
+144 
-159 FSGCTALRSVTLSSG
+159 
-174 LTKIYNGAF
+174 GAF
-183 SGCTSL
+183 SGCIAL
-189 DSLSLPDTLTNIG
+189 KELVLPSGLTAI
-202 EVAFQNCVALETLEL
+202 
-217 PASVTNLG
+217 ASSTFN
-225 ENVFSGCSGL
+225 NTGL
-235 VSVEHTGTR
+235 VSLDVPENVR
-244 TQTATIGEGVFS
+244 NIDYWAFS
-256 GCSSLRSFT
+256 FCDDL
-265 YPEGFASTVAVKTF
+265 
-279 EGCTSLER
+279 TSVRIPNRLTKINE
-287 VVLAEGIL
+287 
-295 GVEGSAFKDCTS
+295 SAFD
-307 LAEVVLPDSLTTIYA
+307 DST
-322 RAFYGCTALTAIQ
+322 
-335 LPSNLTTIYDAAFQ
+335 
-349 GCTKLETVVLPDSVE
+349 
-364 TLGPNVFS
+364 
-372 GCTALESVAFG
+372 
-383 SGLKTIGDT
+383 
-392 VFSDCSSL
+392 
-400 KHVSL
+400 
-405 PSGVTDWGTNIFQNS
+405 
-420 GLTTVTLPEDMTA
+420 
-433 IPGQLFMYSTALES
+433 
-447 VTIPDGVQ
+447 
-455 SIGYLAFAG
+455 
-464 CKALCDVDIPDS
+464 
-476 VTSIDYEAFSSCPSL
+476 
-491 TQITLPPELTTISS
+491 
-505 RLFSNSGLISI
+505 
-516 QIPDQ
+516 
-521 VTSIERYAFS
+521 
-531 NCKALTSIVIPPSVA
+531 
-546 TIDSYTFSGC
+546 
-556 NPANIAIWCAA
+556 PANITIWCTA
-567 DSRAYT
+567 DSYAYT
-573 FAQEYGHPIHLLGT
+573 FALEHGHPIRLIGT
-587 EDTRKVDATVQSPEG
+587 EDTRQVSATVQSPEG

-614 DISTG
+614 GISTG
-619 QQVAVGTS
+619 QQVAVGAS

-659 EPEDSGALVF
+659 KPEDSGALVF

-684 DEAGGPIQGAT
+684 DEAGGLIQGAT
-695 VEIAQVFGEQSIN
+695 VEIAQAFGDQFID
-708 LQPLTTEQDGGF
+708 LQPIITEQDGGF
-720 SVEISQVPTTVVV
+720 SAEISQVPTTVVV

-741 RRTVSMGSSYGLGE
+741 RRTVSMGSSYDLGE

-812 TLRFLPGVVNAGD
+812 TLRFLPGVVDAGD

-878 MIFDEE
+878 MIFDED

-974 ELNVTPGQVTIGELA
+974 GLNVTPGQVTIGELA
-989 YLRMAFTLKGDAAA
+989 YLRMAFTLKGDAVAK
-1003 ENIRLTMPEGVESVG
+1003 NIQLSMPEGVESVG

-1044 SEGVVYLACKVGKV
+1044 SEGVVYLACKAGKV

-1113 YDNGL
+1113 YDNDL
-1118 VIGRAT
+1118 EIGTAT
-1124 ANAVGSWQGMFDLAE
+1124 TNAVGSWQGMFDLAE
-1139 PLYARS
+1139 PLYASS
-1145 YHYIHGVVAAAGL
+1145 YHYIHGVVTAAGL
-1158 NQPAEIASQ
+1158 DQPAEIDSQ
-1167 MVIYDKDMPAV
+1167 LVIYDKDMPAV

-1207 DTRSYRMWPGN
+1207 DTHSYRMWPGN

-1248 RTYVETTYDA
+1248 RTYVETAYDA

-1279 GVIYSFKGSDDL
+1279 GVIYSFQESDDFG
-1291 DVQEEMF
+1291 VQEEMF

-1318 IEIGGEKSGNAPLT
+1318 TEIDGEKNDNAPLT
-1332 FEVQEASEQENDLQG
+1332 FEVQKASELENDLQG
-1347 VLKITEKN
+1347 VLKITENN

-1378 GFYPINETKTLYTL
+1378 GFYPVNMEQTLYTL
-1392 ASYRENAIQMQY
+1392 ASYREDAIQMQY
-1404 ADLTN
+1404 ADLTE
-1409 HVLLTETYYFEDPQA
+1409 HILLTETYYFEDPQA
-1424 TAVTARAPFILL
+1424 AAATARAQFISL
-1436 ADTRE
+1436 ADARG

-1517 QMQMTS
+1517 QMQMAS
-1523 ELIDIGQDI
+1523 ELIEIGQDI
-1532 QIYQDTATNRT
+1532 QTYQDTATSRA

-1556 NQLFEKAFDKIP
+1556 NQLFDKAFDKIP
-1568 FASKMAKYK
+1568 FASKMTKYK
-1577 ATIMKDLLEQI
+1577 ATIMKDLLQQV

-1619 QLPPALYSPASVES
+1619 QLPPALYTPASVEN
-1633 YINSTAAGLK
+1633 YINSTAAGLQ

-1668 TGKSDSSENYTDW
+1668 TGKGDSSENYTDW
-1681 GYSVNSVESEIKE
+1681 GYSVDSVESEIKE

-1702 GYVYEAVPSNRLTD
+1702 GYVYEAVPSNRLTG
-1716 VTATAYYQGE
+1716 VTAALYYQNETDGE
-1726 NSNEILW
+1726 SLW
-1733 DAENYDQINPQITGP
+1733 NADTYSQLNPQITKA

-1763 KFTKYGYRSADS
+1763 KFTKDGYLSVDS
-1775 GGVPA
+1775 SGVPA
-1780 AAGNTGN
+1780 AVENTGN

-1803 MVSTAAPAV
+1803 MVSTAAPTV
-1812 ENTIAYT
+1812 ENTIAYI

-1842 QDGQPI
+1842 RDGENI
-1848 SVKVTALDA
+1848 SVTVKALDA
-1857 EYALD
+1857 EYNLE
-1862 GSTQYATRF
+1862 GTNQYATRF
-1871 AVTPVDGD
+1871 AVAPVDGD
-1879 CAGTLTIAADAE
+1879 CAGTLTIATNAG
-1891 NYADTRL
+1891 NYANACL
-1898 ENTYTAALAAPI
+1898 ENTYTAALATPI
-1910 QRPTAITAGD
+1910 QRPTAITAED
-1920 CPLVVHEAGTL
+1920 CALTVHEEGVL
-1931 MVTLVN
+1931 PVTLVN
-1937 GAAGTTLAVENLTP
+1937 GAAGTALTVENLTP
-1951 SLLSLSDQSVVT
+1951 SLLSLSDQSVT
-1963 DADGTAALTLTG
+1963 AGADGTAALTLTG

-1991 LSEAFYVSISMTEKD
+1991 LSETFQVSIAMTETNVQD
-2006 VPGEVKPEP
+2006 GKPEP
-2015 VIAVLSDGTVVTT
+2015 VVATLSDGTVVTN
-2028 GMTVEKETKITL
+2028 GMTLEQGTRITL
-2040 STTTEGATIRYTLND
+2040 STTTKGATIRYTLND

-2062 ALTYTGPIAITADT
+2062 ALTYTGPIAITANT

-2089 DTIRLELMIKAEQS
+2089 DTIRLELMIKVEQS
-2103 GGGTGGGGSSSV
+2103 GGGTGGGGSNSV
-2115 SHAVE
+2115 NYSVE
-2120 TADTEHGTITVTPSR
+2120 IADTEHGTITVTPSR
-2135 AKNGD
+2135 AKTGD
-2140 TVTITV
+2140 TVTIAV

-2166 VKLIDMDSR
+2166 VKLIDVDSR
-2175 TYRFTMPDSVVL
+2175 TYRFTMPDSAVL
-2187 VNAVFAQELETVIT
+2187 VNAVFAQELEMLIA

-2218 VAHNV
+2218 VARNV
-2223 TFGTSDTTFSPDNV
+2223 TFGTSGTTFSPNNA

-2257 MIINPF
+2257 VITNPF
-2263 KDVQESDYFYNA
+2263 ADVQESDYFYNA

-2303 AVTFLYRYDG
+2303 VVTFLYRYDG
-2313 TVATEM
+2313 TAATEI
-2319 TEFIDVNETAY
+2319 TEFIDVDATAY
-2330 YYDAVQWAAQNGI
+2330 YYDAVQWAAQDGI

-2349 NTFSPEANCMR
+2349 NTFSPEANCTR

-2372 K
+2372 SN

>member
-15 AVMLLSMPG
+15 TVMLLSMPG

-32 VESAQEAEQS
+32 VESAQETEQS

-60 TVAGYTGTP
+60 TVASYTGTP

-118 TFAARDTKTEL
+118 TFATRDTKTEL

-159 FSGCTALRSVTLSSG
+159 FSGCTALRSATLSSG

-202 EVAFQNCVALETLEL
+202 EAAFQNCVALETLEL

-265 YPEGFASTVAVKTF
+265 YPVGFASTVAVKTF

-335 LPSNLTTIYDAAFQ
+335 LPSNLTTIYVAAFQ

-505 RLFSNSGLISI
+505 RLFSNSGLIRI

-619 QQVAVGTS
+619 QQVAVGAS

-684 DEAGGPIQGAT
+684 DETGGPIQGAT

-720 SVEISQVPTTVVV
+720 SAEISQVPTTVVV

-741 RRTVSMGSSYGLGE
+741 RRTVSMGSSYVLGE
-755 IALTKTVSDCIQ
+755 IDLTKTVSDCIQ

-796 LTRDG
+796 LTRDE

-812 TLRFLPGVVNAGD
+812 TLRFLPGVVDAGD

-891 AVQCPMESD
+891 DVQCPMESD

-974 ELNVTPGQVTIGELA
+974 GLNVTPGQVTIGELA
-989 YLRMAFTLKGDAAA
+989 YLRMAFTLKGDAVAK
-1003 ENIRLTMPEGVESVG
+1003 NIQLSMPEGVESVG

-1113 YDNGL
+1113 YDNDL
-1118 VIGRAT
+1118 EIGTAT
-1124 ANAVGSWQGMFDLAE
+1124 TNAVGSWQGMFDLAE
-1139 PLYARS
+1139 PLYASS
-1145 YHYIHGVVAAAGL
+1145 YHYIHGVVTAAGL
-1158 NQPAEIASQ
+1158 DQPAEIDSQ
-1167 MVIYDKDMPAV
+1167 LVIYDKDMPAV

-1207 DTRSYRMWPGN
+1207 DTHSYRMWLGN

-1248 RTYVETTYDA
+1248 RTYVETAYDA

-1279 GVIYSFKGSDDL
+1279 GVIYSFKESDDFG
-1291 DVQEEMF
+1291 VQEEMF

-1318 IEIGGEKSGNAPLT
+1318 TEIDGEKNDNAPLT
-1332 FEVQEASEQENDLQG
+1332 FEVQKASELENDLQG
-1347 VLKITEKN
+1347 VLKITEN
-1355 DPLFWY
+1355 DEPLFWY

-1366 QESRT
+1366 PENRT
-1371 AQQLAAN
+1371 AQQLAAA
-1378 GFYPINETKTLYTL
+1378 GFYPVNMEQTLYTL
-1392 ASYRENAIQMQY
+1392 ASYREDAIQMQY
-1404 ADLTN
+1404 ADLTE
-1409 HVLLTETYYFEDPQA
+1409 HILLTETYYFEDPQA
-1424 TAVTARAPFILL
+1424 AAATARAQFISL
-1436 ADTRE
+1436 ADTRG
-1441 IPTEVM
+1441 IPAEVM

-1517 QMQMTS
+1517 QMQMAS
-1523 ELIDIGQDI
+1523 ELIEIGQDI
-1532 QIYQDTATNRT
+1532 QTYQDTATSRA

-1550 LMSVIG
+1550 LMSIIG
-1556 NQLFEKAFDKIP
+1556 EQLFEKAFDKIP

-1577 ATIMKDLLEQI
+1577 ATIMKDLLQQV

-1607 IKLPNGTTIPID
+1607 IKLQNGTTIPID
-1619 QLPPALYSPASVES
+1619 QLTPALYTPASVEN
-1633 YINSTAAGLK
+1633 YINSTAAGLQ
-1643 KRLDALNTSFKNT
+1643 KRLVALNTSFKNT

-1668 TGKSDSSENYTDW
+1668 TGKGDSSENYTDW
-1681 GYSVNSVESEIKE
+1681 GYSVDSVESEIKE

-1702 GYVYEAVPSNRLTD
+1702 GYVYEAVPSNRLTG
-1716 VTATAYYQGE
+1716 VMATLYYQ
-1726 NSNEILW
+1726 NETGSESLW
-1733 DAENYDQINPQITGP
+1733 NADTYSQLNPQITKA

-1763 KFTKYGYRSADS
+1763 KFTKDGYLSADS
-1775 GGVPA
+1775 SGVPA
-1780 AAGNTGN
+1780 AVGNTGN

-1796 QFGVNVG
+1796 QFGVNIG
-1803 MVSTAAPAV
+1803 MVSTAAPTV
-1812 ENTIAYT
+1812 ENTIAYI

-1842 QDGQPI
+1842 RDGENI
-1848 SVKVTALDA
+1848 SVTVKALDA
-1857 EYALD
+1857 EYNLE
-1862 GSTQYATRF
+1862 GTNQYATRF
-1871 AVTPVDGD
+1871 AVAPVDGD
-1879 CAGTLTIAADAE
+1879 CAGTLTIATDAG
-1891 NYADTRL
+1891 NYANACL
-1898 ENTYTAALAAPI
+1898 ENIYTAALATPI
-1910 QRPTAITAGD
+1910 QRPTAITAED
-1920 CPLVVHEAGTL
+1920 CALTVHEEGVL
-1931 MVTLVN
+1931 PVTLVN
-1937 GAAGTTLAVENLTP
+1937 GAAGTALTVENLTP
-1951 SLLSLSDQSVVT
+1951 SLLSLSDQSVT
-1963 DADGTAALTLTG
+1963 AGADGTAALTLTG

-1991 LSEAFYVSISMTEKD
+1991 LSETFQVSIAMTETNVQD
-2006 VPGEVKPEP
+2006 GKPEP
-2015 VIAVLSDGTVVTT
+2015 VVATLSDGTVVTT
-2028 GMTVEKETKITL
+2028 GMTLEQGTRITL
-2040 STTTEGATIRYTLND
+2040 STTTKGATIRYTLND

-2062 ALTYTGPIAITADT
+2062 ALTYTGPIAITANT

-2103 GGGTGGGGSSSV
+2103 GGGTGGGGSNSV
-2115 SHAVE
+2115 NYAVE

-2135 AKNGD
+2135 AKTGD
-2140 TVTITV
+2140 TVTIAV

-2166 VKLIDMDSR
+2166 VKLIDVDSR
-2175 TYRFTMPDSVVL
+2175 TYRFTMPDSAVL
-2187 VNAVFAQELETVIT
+2187 VNAVFAQELEMLIA

-2237 CTRAQAVTFLWRAA
+2237 CTRAQAVMFLWRAA

-2263 KDVQESDYFYNA
+2263 EDVQESDYFYNA
-2275 VLWAV
+2275 VLWSV

-2349 NTFSPEANCMR
+2349 NTFSPEANCTR

>member
-1 MKLRWRRG
+1 MFLGNKRRAGDDIMNATIKKSGNFLRKIKGGEDMKLRWRRG
-9 IAALLS
+9 IAALLT
-15 AVMLLSMPG
+15 AVVLLSMPG

-32 VESAQEAEQS
+32 TETVQETVSKRNSEYD
-42 AVQLVDNEYELTF
+42 LVMDT
-55 TNSGR
+55 SGQMI
-60 TVAGYTGTP
+60 VGYTGEP
-69 VDVTVPDGV
+69 VDLVIPEGTVS
-78 TTIGGATFQNCQS
+78 IGD
-91 LRSITLP
+91 R
-98 ASVTSISRYAF
+98 
-109 DSCSNLQTV
+109 
-118 TFAARDTKTEL
+118 
-129 EIDIGAFQNCTSLAS
+129 AFQNCTTLAS
-144 FTYPENAAGIIWNNA
+144 VQFPDSLEEVGVEAFT
-159 FSGCTALRSVTLSSG
+159 GCTALSSV
-174 LTKIYNGAF
+174 K
-183 SGCTSL
+183 
-189 DSLSLPDTLTNIG
+189 
-202 EVAFQNCVALETLEL
+202 
-217 PASVTNLG
+217 
-225 ENVFSGCSGL
+225 
-235 VSVEHTGTR
+235 
-244 TQTATIGEGVFS
+244 
-256 GCSSLRSFT
+256 
-265 YPEGFASTVAVKTF
+265 
-279 EGCTSLER
+279 
-287 VVLAEGIL
+287 
-295 GVEGSAFKDCTS
+295 
-307 LAEVVLPDSLTTIYA
+307 
-322 RAFYGCTALTAIQ
+322 
-335 LPSNLTTIYDAAFQ
+335 
-349 GCTKLETVVLPDSVE
+349 
-364 TLGPNVFS
+364 
-372 GCTALESVAFG
+372 FG
-383 SGLKTIGDT
+383 SGLKVVGGEAFSYCTSLKSLTLPEGVTEWGIRIFRFSGLTSLTLPQDMKVIPDNIFEGSRALESISLPDGATAIGQNAFTDCRSLRNVEIPESVTTIGAGA
-392 VFSDCSSL
+392 FSSCTAL
-400 KHVSL
+400 KELDL
-405 PSGVTDWGTNIFQNS
+405 PS
-420 GLTTVTLPEDMTA
+420 GLTTIANQTFSYTGLVSL
-433 IPGQLFMYSTALES
+433 
-447 VTIPDGVQ
+447 
-455 SIGYLAFAG
+455 
-464 CKALCDVDIPDS
+464 DIPEN
-476 VTSIDYEAFSSCPSL
+476 VRNIDFWAFSQSY
-491 TQITLPPELTTISS
+491 
-505 RLFSNSGLISI
+505 
-516 QIPDQ
+516 D
-521 VTSIERYAFS
+521 
-531 NCKALTSIVIPPSVA
+531 LTSVRIPNPMTKISESA
-546 TIDSYTFSGC
+546 FDDCT
-556 NPANIAIWCAA
+556 PANITIWCTA
-567 DSRAYT
+567 DSYAYT
-573 FAQEYGHPIHLLGT
+573 FALKHGHPIRLIGT
-587 EDTRKVDATVQSPEG
+587 EDTRQVSATVQSPEG
-602 TVLTEGFTVGWY
+602 TVLTEGFTVSWY
-614 DISTG
+614 DVSTG
-619 QQVAVGTS
+619 QQVAVGAS
-627 AILPDASKTYEC
+627 ATLPDAFKTYEC
-639 RISLGDELSRLYKTP
+639 RLLLGDELSCLYETP
-654 EPQTV
+654 APQTV

-695 VEIAQVFGEQSIN
+695 VEIVQVFGEQSIN

-720 SVEISQVPTTVVV
+720 SAEISQVPTTVVV

-741 RRTVSMGSSYGLGE
+741 RRTVSMGSSYDLGE

-791 GLKFT
+791 GLKLT

-812 TLRFLPGVVNAGD
+812 TLRFLPGVVDAGD

-884 GNLVSAK
+884 GNLVSTK
-891 AVQCPMESD
+891 AVQCPVESD

-974 ELNVTPGQVTIGELA
+974 GLNVTPGQVTIGELA
-989 YLRMAFTLKGDAAA
+989 YLRMAFTLKGDAVAK
-1003 ENIRLTMPEGVESVG
+1003 NIQLSMPEGVESVG

-1044 SEGVVYLACKVGKV
+1044 SEGVVYLACKAGKV

-1080 LTLSPGR
+1080 LTLSLGR

-1113 YDNGL
+1113 YDNDL
-1118 VIGRAT
+1118 EIGTAT
-1124 ANAVGSWQGMFDLAE
+1124 TNAVGSWQGMFDLAE
-1139 PLYARS
+1139 PLYDRS
-1145 YHYIHGVVAAAGL
+1145 YHYIHGVVTADGPDK
-1158 NQPAEIASQ
+1158 PAEIDSQ
-1167 MVIYDKDMPAV
+1167 LVLYDEDMPAV

-1238 YVVTESKSGH
+1238 YVVTESKGGH
-1248 RTYVETTYDA
+1248 RTYVETAYDA
-1258 GSGRWLGT
+1258 SSGQWLGT

-1279 GVIYSFKGSDDL
+1279 GVIYSFKESDDFG
-1291 DVQEEMF
+1291 VQEEMF
-1298 QDNMFSFV
+1298 QDNMFAFV

-1318 IEIGGEKSGNAPLT
+1318 TEIDGEKNDNAPLT
-1332 FEVQEASEQENDLQG
+1332 FEVQKASELENDLQG
-1347 VLKITEKN
+1347 VLKITEN
-1355 DPLFWY
+1355 DEPLFWY

-1366 QESRT
+1366 QENRT
-1371 AQQLAAN
+1371 AQQLAAA
-1378 GFYPINETKTLYTL
+1378 GFYPVNMEQTLYTL
-1392 ASYRENAIQMQY
+1392 ASYREDAIQMQY
-1404 ADLTN
+1404 ADLTE
-1409 HVLLTETYYFEDPQA
+1409 HILLTETYYFEDPQA
-1424 TAVTARAPFILL
+1424 AVATARAQFISS
-1436 ADTRE
+1436 ADTRG
-1441 IPTEVM
+1441 IPAEVM
-1447 DSIFDAYGKITDKLT
+1447 DSIFDAYGEITDKLT

-1467 KDLIELTD
+1467 KDIIELTD

-1481 MQIQGNVDVL
+1481 MQIQGNVDAL
-1491 LIDANALGKVLDA
+1491 LIEGNALGKALDA

-1517 QMQMTS
+1517 QMQMAS
-1523 ELIDIGQDI
+1523 ELIEIGQDI
-1532 QIYQDTATNRT
+1532 QTYQDTATSRA

-1550 LMSVIG
+1550 LMSIIG
-1556 NQLFEKAFDKIP
+1556 EQLFDKAFDKIP

-1577 ATIMKDLLEQI
+1577 ATIMKDLLQQVA
-1588 TEIGK
+1588 EIGK

-1619 QLPPALYSPASVES
+1619 QLTPALYTPASVEN
-1633 YINSTAAGLK
+1633 YINSTAAGLQ

-1668 TGKSDSSENYTDW
+1668 TGKGDSSENYTDW
-1681 GYSVNSVESEIKE
+1681 GYSVDSVESEIKE

-1702 GYVYEAVPSNRLTD
+1702 GYVYEAVPSNRLTG
-1716 VTATAYYQGE
+1716 VTATLYYQNETGGE
-1726 NSNEILW
+1726 SLW
-1733 DAENYDQINPQITGP
+1733 NADAYSQLNPQITEA

-1763 KFTKYGYRSADS
+1763 KFTKDGYLSADS
-1775 GGVPA
+1775 SGVPA
-1780 AAGNTGN
+1780 AIGNIGN

-1842 QDGQPI
+1842 RDGQPI
-1848 SVKVTALDA
+1848 SVKVTTLDA

-1879 CAGTLTIAADAE
+1879 CTGTLSVAANAE
-1891 NYADTRL
+1891 NYASACL
-1898 ENTYTAALAAPI
+1898 ENTYTVALDAPT
-1910 QRPTAITAGD
+1910 QRPIGITAED
-1920 CPLVVHEAGTL
+1920 CSLTVREEGVL
-1931 MVTLVN
+1931 SVTLV
-1937 GAAGTTLAVENLTP
+1937 GGEAGTTLVVENLTP

-1963 DADGTAALTLTG
+1963 DVDGTAVLMLTG

-1991 LSEAFYVSISMTEKD
+1991 LSETFYVSITMTEKD

-2028 GMTVEKETKITL
+2028 GMTVEKGTKITL
-2040 STTTEGATIRYTLND
+2040 STATEGATIRYTLND

-2089 DTIRLELMIKAEQS
+2089 DTIRLELMIRTEQS
-2103 GGGTGGGGSSSV
+2103 GGGTGSGGSSSV

-2120 TADTEHGTITVTPSR
+2120 MADTEHGTITVTPSR
-2135 AKNGD
+2135 AKTGD

-2146 KPDAGYVLR
+2146 KPDVGYVLR

-2166 VKLIDMDSR
+2166 VKLIEVDGR
-2175 TYRFTMPDSVVL
+2175 TYQFIMPDSVVL
-2187 VNAVFAQELETVIT
+2187 VNAVFAQELETIIT

-2218 VAHNV
+2218 VARNV
-2223 TFGTSDTTFSPDNV
+2223 TFGTSDTTFSPDNA

-2257 MIINPF
+2257 VITNPF
-2263 KDVQESDYFYNA
+2263 ADVQESDYFYNA

-2303 AVTFLYRYDG
+2303 VVTFLYRYDG
-2313 TVATEM
+2313 TAATEI

-2330 YYDAVQWAAQNGI
+2330 YYDAVQWAAQSGV

-2349 NTFSPEANCMR
+2349 NTFSPEANCTR

-2372 K
+2372 SN